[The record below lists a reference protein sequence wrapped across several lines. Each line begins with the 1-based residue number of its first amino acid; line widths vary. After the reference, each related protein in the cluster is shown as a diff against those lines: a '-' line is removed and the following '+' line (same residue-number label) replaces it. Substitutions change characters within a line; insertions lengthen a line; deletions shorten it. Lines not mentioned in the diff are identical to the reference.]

1 MVREKSRLT
10 SKGQL
15 TLPKAIRKALGVKE
29 GDTVVFAIN
38 KEGEVQL
45 RPERGESRFANY
57 RGIGLGDIKTKNEMD
72 DYLKK
77 LRGRDEE

>member
-1 MVREKSRLT
+1 MIQEKSKLT

-29 GDTVVFAIN
+29 GDTLVFALS

-45 RPERGESRFANY
+45 RPERGESRFAKY
-57 RGIGLGDIKTKNEMD
+57 RGIGLGDIQNKADMD
-72 DYLKK
+72 TYLKT